1 MKLHQLSLVFLAGIA
16 LAGSACAQ
24 EFAPGLFAFQNG
36 CRFESLEQEVATLT
50 ELGYVG
56 IGSVNLDRLEER
68 IAAYHKANLKV
79 CSIYVGVHLDG
90 NGGRMDE
97 GIPEAI
103 RKLKGTDALVE
114 LTIRGKADDAGEQAA
129 RLVRQVADLAADAG
143 LKVALYPHHGF
154 YVARIPEALAVIEQ
168 VDRKNVGLTFNLCHY
183 LMGENSADL
192 EKTIAAVK
200 PHLFQVTTCG
210 ADNDGKNWKQLI
222 QTLDKGSF
230 DQMRLIKAMA
240 QAGFEGRVGLQCY
253 QVEGASAEIL
263 ARSMKAWS
271 ALLTRHAKP

>member
-1 MKLHQLSLVFLAGIA
+1 MKMHQLCVALLAGIA

-24 EFAPGLFAFQNG
+24 QFAPGLFAFQNG
-36 CRFESLEQEVATLT
+36 CRFENLDQEVATLK

-56 IGSVNLDRLEER
+56 IGSAKLDRLEER
-68 IAAYHKANLKV
+68 IAAYHKADMKV
-79 CSIYVGVHLDG
+79 CSIYVGVHLDQ

-103 RKLKGTDALVE
+103 KRLRGTGALIE
-114 LTIRGKADDAGEQAA
+114 LTIQGKADNAGEQVV
-129 RLVRQVADLAADAG
+129 RLVRQVADLAAEAG

-154 YVARIPEALAVIEQ
+154 YVARISEALAVIEK

-183 LMGENSADL
+183 LMGENIADL
-192 EKTIAAVK
+192 EKTIAGVK
-200 PHLFQVTTCG
+200 PHLYQVTTCG

-230 DQMRLIKAMA
+230 DQRRLIKAMA
-240 QAGFEGRVGLQCY
+240 LAGFEGRVGLQCY
-253 QVEGASAEIL
+253 QVEGSSAEIL
-263 ARSMKAWS
+263 ARSMEAWS
-271 ALLTRHAKP
+271 GLLTRHANP